1 MVHPENL
8 AKYEIFRM
16 LLKYHFLLVS
26 FFSQSLSLVSLIFAV
41 FRLSRKTR
49 SVLNIRYSILKRSS
63 QHRQIDV
70 IVDRLVMLREMVFV
84 FKFSSADF
92 ARESWLDTAFH
103 ALV

>member
-1 MVHPENL
+1 
-8 AKYEIFRM
+8 M
-16 LLKYHFLLVS
+16 LLKYHFLLLS
-26 FFSQSLSLVSLIFAV
+26 YFSESLSHISLIFFV
-41 FRLSRKTR
+41 SKLPCKMR
-49 SVLNIRYSILKRSS
+49 SVPNTLDKSIIRYSILKRSS